1 MAFPGARPAI
11 ASCRLEKTCLF
22 LYLAGPLPSTS
33 VHPHDEVFALSNHA
47 DDQCGREEWFDYL
60 MSWVSQAFIWRVA
73 RRQDDTVSQVTTP
86 KLRECGLRM
95 VRLPDAACRRSVPWS
110 VDRSF

>member
-1 MAFPGARPAI
+1 MV
-11 ASCRLEKTCLF
+11 RLPDVVGV
-22 LYLAGPLPSTS
+22 A
-33 VHPHDEVFALSNHA
+33 
-47 DDQCGREEWFDYL
+47 W
-60 MSWVSQAFIWRVA
+60 MVA
-73 RRQDDTVSQVTTP
+73 RQQDDTVFQVTTP

>member
-1 MAFPGARPAI
+1 MR
-11 ASCRLEKTCLF
+11 
-22 LYLAGPLPSTS
+22 
-33 VHPHDEVFALSNHA
+33 PHDEVSALSNHA
-47 DDQCGREEWFDYL
+47 DDQCGREEWFDYR
-60 MSWVSQAFIWRVA
+60 MSRESQAFCCVDA
-73 RRQDDTVSQVTTP
+73 RRQDDTVSQVTAL